1 MALFI
6 RDEAVDAL
14 ADKVKE
20 ALQAPS
26 KKEAVRIA
34 LEHELDRVAKA
45 NRLRLD
51 FRNAQAMADAMGP
64 SDPAFDMKKF
74 TDEMW
79 GDD

>member
-20 ALQAPS
+20 ALNAPS

-51 FRNAQAMADAMGP
+51 FTRAQAMADAMGP

-74 TDEMW
+74 TDELW